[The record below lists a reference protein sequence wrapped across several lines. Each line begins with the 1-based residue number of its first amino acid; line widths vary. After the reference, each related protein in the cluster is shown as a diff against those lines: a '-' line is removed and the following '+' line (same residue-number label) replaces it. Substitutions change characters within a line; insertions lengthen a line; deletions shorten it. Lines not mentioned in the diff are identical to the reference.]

1 MPRRRQLHIDVSVLA
16 QGQRRKW
23 LTQLTNLARSR
34 ATILASLRNYCAR
47 DTSRARL
54 QRAHARARP
63 VHDQPPSFFLSSSF
77 SWAGFALPP
86 VAFITWPTK
95 KPKSLSLPAR

>member
-47 DTSRARL
+47 NTY
-54 QRAHARARP
+54 ARA
-63 VHDQPPSFFLSSSF
+63 SS
-77 SWAGFALPP
+77 
-86 VAFITWPTK
+86 
-95 KPKSLSLPAR
+95 ARTPGRGQCTISRRASS